1 MPGILRSLIQF
12 FIVVRYRAVIV
23 VLLALGLPIYL
34 YLAFWAKDPVFTPEN
49 DVALGQQSA
58 ASIAAD
64 PEQFPVLSEE
74 ESREAYA
81 ETRRIAATVVGSPEI
96 QYRDLF
102 AYDQVKII
110 DDDDTLNAF
119 CTPGGFIYVYT
130 GLIRYL
136 DAEDHLAGV
145 LGHEI
150 AHAERRHSSSR
161 LQKQFGVNALLA
173 FVVLGTPISLAD
185 AINAQILAEL
195 MTLRYSR
202 GQEAQSDDDSVRYL
216 ASTPYACDGAAGFF
230 EKLLNEGQDV
240 RVPAFLSDHPDS
252 ASRVADIRARA
263 EALGCSTAIGD
274 QSRWNALKAGLPT
287 LESGD
292 EETPESSAEQG

>member
-1 MPGILRSLIQF
+1 MPDLLRSLIQF

-23 VLLALGLPIYL
+23 MLLAIGLPVYL
-34 YLAFWAKDPVFTPEN
+34 YLAFGADDPVFTAEN

-64 PEQFPVLSEE
+64 PEQFPVLPEDE
-74 ESREAYA
+74 YPEAYA
-81 ETRRIAATVVGSPEI
+81 EMRRIAATVVGSPEI

-102 AYDQVKII
+102 AYDQVRII
-110 DDDDTLNAF
+110 DDDETLNAF

-173 FVVLGTPISLAD
+173 FVVLGTPISLSD

-230 EKLLNEGQDV
+230 EKLLNEGKDV
-240 RVPAFLSDHPDS
+240 KIPAFLSDHPDS
-252 ASRVADIRARA
+252 ASRVRDIRARA
-263 EALGCSTAIGD
+263 AALQCSTELGD
-274 QSRWNALKAGLPT
+274 QSRWNALKAGLPA
-287 LESGD
+287 LEEAED
-292 EETPESSAEQG
+292 RAPEASAEQG